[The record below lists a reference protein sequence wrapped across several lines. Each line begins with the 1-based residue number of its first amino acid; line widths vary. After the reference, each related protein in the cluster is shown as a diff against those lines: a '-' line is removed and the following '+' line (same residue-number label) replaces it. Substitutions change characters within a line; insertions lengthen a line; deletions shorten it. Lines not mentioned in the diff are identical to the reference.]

1 MWMFYEIE
9 DTTGACKVS
18 NREVVIPNGLFGTGP
33 EKILK
38 VDNLVS
44 PEEIDKIIS
53 IVDDPEIWNH
63 QSKNTTWRNRI
74 ADGNVLLRM
83 YPDILETISNVQ
95 SRLSDKISDFYNVK
109 LAKPDRSIVRW
120 FSGSFQFPHADNTH
134 YPNYHIGSIIYLN
147 SNYEGGELFF
157 PQHEITLKPV
167 SGQAFAFP
175 GDSYY
180 LHGVKEITYGVRYTI
195 PTFWKVLSHE

>member
-1 MWMFYEIE
+1 M
-9 DTTGACKVS
+9 S
-18 NREVVIPNGLFGTGP
+18 NREVVIPNGFFGTGP

-38 VDNLVS
+38 IDNLVS

-95 SRLSDKISDFYNVK
+95 SRLSDNISDFYNVK

-180 LHGVKEITYGVRYTI
+180 LHGVKEITDGVRYTI
-195 PTFWKVLSHE
+195 PTFWKVLSYE